1 MEFESIIDSIINKID
16 SLNNV
21 NANNYDN
28 KNDNAIK
35 KKIKIDIRD
44 AISVKNLNVDLI
56 ILITK
61 EI

>member
-35 KKIKIDIRD
+35 NAKNKDRYKRCYFSKKFR
-44 AISVKNLNVDLI
+44 
-56 ILITK
+56 T
-61 EI
+61 